1 MYQMYQKYPRKMYQK
16 YPMFLKYQKYLLK
29 YLVIICMCLNFT
41 SCTRSTQCSSS
52 TTHTTY
58 YFINFAED
66 LPSVPHNGAG
76 DLLTKHYNMEKKL
89 NIQSTVVPED
99 QPSQEEW
106 RERYH
111 AGDRL
116 KSEISATTHAPLE
129 TYLKY
134 IENQFTLQQNLK
146 FN

>member
-1 MYQMYQKYPRKMYQK
+1 
-16 YPMFLKYQKYLLK
+16 
-29 YLVIICMCLNFT
+29 MCFIFT

-76 DLLTKHYNMEKKL
+76 DLLTKQLINMEKKL

-106 RERYH
+106 RERYY
-111 AGDRL
+111 AGARL
-116 KSEISATTHAPLE
+116 KPEASTTVNAPLE

>member
-1 MYQMYQKYPRKMYQK
+1 MYHLSLHHVPEV
-16 YPMFLKYQKYLLK
+16 PNVP
-29 YLVIICMCLNFT
+29 LVP
-41 SCTRSTQCSSS
+41 
-52 TTHTTY
+52 THTTY

-66 LPSVPHNGAG
+66 LPSAQLCGVG

-106 RERYH
+106 RERYY
-111 AGDRL
+111 AGARL
-116 KSEISATTHAPLE
+116 KPEASTTVNAPLE